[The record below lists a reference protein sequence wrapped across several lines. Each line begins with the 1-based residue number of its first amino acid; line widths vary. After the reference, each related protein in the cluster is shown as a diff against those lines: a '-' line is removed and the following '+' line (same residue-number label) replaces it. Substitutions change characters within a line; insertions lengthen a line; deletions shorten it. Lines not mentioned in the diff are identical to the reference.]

1 MGRYATYPTTVKDLR
16 VLNLK
21 FLSDNKYLE
30 PNSIRSGIITWSDKS
45 GEKNSISIHSNIEN
59 SSGLIT
65 LQYTVNNER
74 KINYHI
80 KLISKVS
87 NLGTG
92 LVWFFVCPFTSRFCR
107 KLHLINGYF
116 QHRTANPN
124 LMYEKQIEPK
134 IWRKWNKAFGAEF
147 NDHLY
152 FELHKKYFKR
162 FYNGKITKRYARIR
176 KKLNQKDEVDLREFE
191 NYFLKGKK
199 T

>member
-1 MGRYATYPTTVKDLR
+1 MGRYATYPTTVEDLR

-21 FLSDNKYLE
+21 FLSENNYLE
-30 PNSIRSGIITWSDKS
+30 PNSIRSGVITWSNKS

-59 SSGLIT
+59 NSGVIT

-74 KINYHI
+74 KINYQI

-87 NLGTG
+87 NLGNG
-92 LVWFFVCPFTSRFCR
+92 LVWFFVCPFTNSICR
-107 KLHLINGYF
+107 KLHFIEGYF
-116 QHRTANPN
+116 QHRTANPH

-162 FYNGKITKRYARIR
+162 FYNGRITKRYARIR
-176 KKLNQKDEVDLREFE
+176 KKLNQRDEVNLKELE
-191 NYFLKGKK
+191 NYFLKKS
-199 T
+199 